1 MSQKLLVVLLT
12 VAMWQ
17 VEMGVSAGIAASRR
31 PLRPRPAAAQPSAP
45 CKGGT
50 CPTPTSQPRSPQ
62 PTIIVR

>member
-50 CPTPTSQPRSPQ
+50 CPPQKSPSPPAQ